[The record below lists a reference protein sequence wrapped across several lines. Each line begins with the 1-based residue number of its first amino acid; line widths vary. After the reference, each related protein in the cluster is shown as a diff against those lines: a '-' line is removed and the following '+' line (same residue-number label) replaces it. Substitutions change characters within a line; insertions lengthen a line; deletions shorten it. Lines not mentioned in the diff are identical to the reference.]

1 MQTSWLT
8 WIWCDEMAK
17 LFDYVSTI
25 NKKVGVYPEDNMD
38 EFESVYEPYVINMA
52 FCRYPDTI
60 QYVDFLV
67 CNPSLSKIQHFD
79 YLYHS
84 IPKKNRF
91 DKWNKVDDDIRLETI
106 SSVYN
111 YSINKAREVV
121 DLFSDEDLELLK
133 TKLIKGG
140 RA

>member
-1 MQTSWLT
+1 MPRLWLM
-8 WIWCDEMAK
+8 WIWWNEMAK

-25 NKKVGVYPEDNMD
+25 NKKVGVYPDDNLE
-38 EFESVYEPYVINMA
+38 EFESVYEPYVVNMA

-60 QYVDFLV
+60 EHVDFLV
-67 CNPSLSKIQHFD
+67 SNPNLTKRQHFD
-79 YLYHS
+79 YLYYS
-84 IPKKNRF
+84 VPKKNRYE
-91 DKWNKVDDDIRLETI
+91 KWNKVDDDIRLETI
-106 SSVYN
+106 SAVYN